1 VVDRYR
7 SKPLELPDPEHS
19 FDRVDL
25 AFYDVDH
32 SSATFEAQIFIGA
45 PRNLRRDAGTD
56 HPAYAGSFYVFG
68 HDRCYGEEGHCHVPE
83 ERDPFDL
90 RLPHHLE
97 PETEIVTVTK
107 AIEGLVKSGKRRAAI
122 DVFARGPQGEA
133 LKALDFSRL
142 RLLTYA

>member
-1 VVDRYR
+1 VVDRFH

-25 AFYDVDH
+25 VFYGVDH
-32 SSATFEAQIFIGA
+32 SSATFEARVFLGA
-45 PRNLRRDAGTD
+45 PRNLRRDAGVD

-68 HDRCYGEEGHCHVPE
+68 HDRCYGEEGHCEVPS

-97 PETEIVTVTK
+97 PQVEIVTATAAV
-107 AIEGLVKSGKRRAAI
+107 ERLVGAGKRKAPV
-122 DVFARGPQGEA
+122 DVIVRGPEGEA
-133 LKALDFSRL
+133 TKALDFSRL
-142 RLLTYA
+142 RLVTYR